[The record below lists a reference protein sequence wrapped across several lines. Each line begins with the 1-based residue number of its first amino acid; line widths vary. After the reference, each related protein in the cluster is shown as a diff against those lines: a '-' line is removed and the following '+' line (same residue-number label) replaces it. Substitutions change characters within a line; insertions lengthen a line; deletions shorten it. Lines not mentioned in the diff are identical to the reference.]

1 MHVNALCHEDEIWKR
16 KSRRTSGSRDT
27 DQDERKPTGKTMNL
41 DKVTQMTV
49 NPASH
54 HQESVN
60 VVPELEGTSG
70 IQKCPWGAAA
80 LLYGPALPNP
90 N

>member
-1 MHVNALCHEDEIWKR
+1 
-16 KSRRTSGSRDT
+16 
-27 DQDERKPTGKTMNL
+27 MNL

>member
-1 MHVNALCHEDEIWKR
+1 
-16 KSRRTSGSRDT
+16 
-27 DQDERKPTGKTMNL
+27 MNL
-41 DKVTQMTV
+41 NKVTQMTV

-60 VVPELEGTSG
+60 VVPELEGMSG

-80 LLYGPALPNP
+80 LLYGPGLPNP